1 MNTSLTCRKL
11 TRNISENQPCTI
23 ETCEK
28 VIDEYFDR
36 YIVSAKRINNQ
47 EYSNVKDMAR
57 VKDQSN
63 ISKRLD

>member
-1 MNTSLTCRKL
+1 MNTSLTHRKL
-11 TRNISENQPCTI
+11 SGDISENQPCTI

-47 EYSNVKDMAR
+47 EYSNVKDMAQEEN
-57 VKDQSN
+57 QSS
-63 ISKRLD
+63 I